1 MRQAYNVGNAHSAA
15 VGGAGPDFGSAS
27 REFDGNDY
35 IGIASPGNSYTEATI
50 FVRLKT
56 STKPGSFG
64 GLFYSGYGGGNGV
77 TYLGLVMDSSGRIR
91 GDMDNGWS
99 LNLVY
104 SNDVADGD
112 WHSVALVMRITGANI
127 IGDLYIDGAYANS
140 TPIPRAAST
149 FTSTAEWQFGRLTK
163 YYFTGNLADGRFY
176 SRAISTIEIA
186 DLAAGTDIDSTGLE
200 GWWLLNDDDV
210 LDYSGNGNDGTNYG
224 STYSTD
230 GPLD

>member
-1 MRQAYNVGNAHSAA
+1 MRQAYNVGNLAA
-15 VGGAGPDFGSAS
+15 VGGDVPDFGSAS
-27 REFDGNDY
+27 RDFDGNDY

-64 GLFYSGYGGGNGV
+64 GLFYSGYGGSGV
-77 TYLGLVMDSSGRIR
+77 DYLGLLMDRSGRIR

-99 LNLVY
+99 LNIVVD

-112 WHSVALVMRITGANI
+112 WHSAALVMRITGANI
-127 IGDLYIDGAYANS
+127 IGDLYIDGAYADS
-140 TPIPRAAST
+140 TPTRPAET
-149 FTSTAEWQFGRLTK
+149 FTSKAEWQFGRLVN

-176 SRAISTIEIA
+176 SRAISASEVA